1 MEIKMKNNNVL
12 VKEHIEEQ
20 ESVSGLILL
29 KEKYNRK
36 AVVIES
42 GSSAVQPGDIIVK
55 TIGNG
60 TSFRIDNEDYEILH
74 EEHILAILT

>member
-20 ESVSGLILL
+20 ASVSGLILL
-29 KEKYNRK
+29 KEKHNRK

-42 GSSAVQPGDIIVK
+42 GSSAVQSGDIIIK

>member
-12 VKEHIEEQ
+12 VKEIIEEQ
-20 ESVSGLILL
+20 PSISGIILP

-36 AVVIES
+36 AIVIR
-42 GSSAVQPGDIIVK
+42 SSSDNVQAGDIIIK

-60 TSFRIDNEDYEILH
+60 TSFKIDNEDYEILH

>member
-20 ESVSGLILL
+20 QNISGLILP
-29 KEKYNRK
+29 KEKHNRK
-36 AVVIES
+36 AIVIK
-42 GSSAVQPGDIIVK
+42 SASNEVHTGDIIIK

-60 TSFRIDNEDYEILH
+60 TSFKIDNEDYEILH
-74 EEHILAILT
+74 EEHILAKLT